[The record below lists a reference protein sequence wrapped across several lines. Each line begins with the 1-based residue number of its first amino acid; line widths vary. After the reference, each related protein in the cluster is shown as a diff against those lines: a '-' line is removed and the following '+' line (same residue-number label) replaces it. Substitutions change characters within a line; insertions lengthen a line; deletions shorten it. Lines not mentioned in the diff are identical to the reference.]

1 MTKKLLLVERYL
13 MYCRMFDEDL
23 HTLLD
28 LSKNGTT
35 DPEIVKEMLD
45 ETKKIQTLKIDAA
58 MKLARMGFKESK
70 SLDYFALN
78 GKSLDY

>member
-13 MYCRMFDEDL
+13 EYCRMYDEDL

-28 LSKNGTT
+28 MAKNET
-35 DPEIVKEMLD
+35 DPEIIKEMLD
-45 ETKKIQTLKIDAA
+45 ETKTIQTLKIDVA

-78 GKSLDY
+78 GN